1 MTAMTLPLLL
11 ASVNDDLLRLL
22 AMATETQNITI
33 GARVSER
40 LFAKIVAEQQRI
52 TKLAGEKPS
61 INAVVRIILERGLQ
75 KNGKRR

>member
-1 MTAMTLPLLL
+1 MT
-11 ASVNDDLLRLL
+11 R
-22 AMATETQNITI
+22 TETQNITI
-33 GARVSER
+33 GARVRER

>member
-1 MTAMTLPLLL
+1 MTLPLLL

-75 KNGKRR
+75 KNGKR

>member
-1 MTAMTLPLLL
+1 MLL

>member
-1 MTAMTLPLLL
+1 MTLPLLL